1 MIKVHPK
8 TRIKL
13 NSSSVCAISYLN
25 LTIFTTHGV
34 CTQVQKVEDALKDSL
49 YRVDVLERR
58 LKTKLLTMENR
69 ERLESR
75 LEEVKD
81 VLKKNEEKLQG
92 LRKQNT
98 KSFMVAASLIFA
110 CFLLYGLYLMLYGK
124 L

>member
-1 MIKVHPK
+1 M
-8 TRIKL
+8 
-13 NSSSVCAISYLN
+13 
-25 LTIFTTHGV
+25 
-34 CTQVQKVEDALKDSL
+34 TQEESIMVKVQKVEDALKDSL
-49 YRVDVLERR
+49 YRVDVLEKR

-69 ERLESR
+69 ERLESE

-110 CFLLYGLYLMLYGK
+110 CFLFYGLYLMLYGK

>member
-1 MIKVHPK
+1 MIKI
-8 TRIKL
+8 R
-13 NSSSVCAISYLN
+13 
-25 LTIFTTHGV
+25 
-34 CTQVQKVEDALKDSL
+34 KVEAALNDSL
-49 YRVDVLERR
+49 YRLDVLENR

-69 ERLESR
+69 ERLKSE

-81 VLKKNEEKLQG
+81 VLKKNEEKLRG

>member
-1 MIKVHPK
+1 MIK
-8 TRIKL
+8 
-13 NSSSVCAISYLN
+13 
-25 LTIFTTHGV
+25 
-34 CTQVQKVEDALKDSL
+34 VQKVEDALKDSL
-49 YRVDVLERR
+49 YRVDVLEKR

-69 ERLESR
+69 ERLESE

>member
-8 TRIKL
+8 TRIKF

>member
-1 MIKVHPK
+1 MIM
-8 TRIKL
+8 I
-13 NSSSVCAISYLN
+13 
-25 LTIFTTHGV
+25 
-34 CTQVQKVEDALKDSL
+34 QKAEDALKDSL
-49 YRVDVLERR
+49 YRVDVLEKR

-69 ERLESR
+69 ERLESE
-75 LEEVKD
+75 LVEVKE